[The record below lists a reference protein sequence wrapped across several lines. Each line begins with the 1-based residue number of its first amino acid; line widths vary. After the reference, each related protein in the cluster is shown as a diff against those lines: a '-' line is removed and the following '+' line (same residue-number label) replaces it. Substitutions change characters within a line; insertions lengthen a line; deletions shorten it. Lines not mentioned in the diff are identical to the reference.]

1 MLASQG
7 DSADPPHGG
16 SAQSLT
22 AKKRVHSGPMRN
34 LRDRVAVV
42 TGAASGIGRAT
53 AVALAERGADMAL
66 ADLDEVGL
74 QQTARLVESAGR
86 RATTHTVDVASRPAM
101 EALVDDVLD
110 AHRRVHILINNAGV
124 SVSARFEDHSL
135 EDFEWL
141 FGVNFWGVV
150 YGCKFFLP
158 HIKAAGEGHIVN
170 ISSLFGLIGLP
181 TQSSYAASKFAVRGF
196 TESLRTEL
204 AEHRIGVTSVHPGG
218 TKTNIVKSSRFTE
231 HIPGQK
237 ARIMDGFE
245 RRGWP
250 PELVARRIISGIE
263 GDKARMLVGPETY
276 VTDLAKRLTPTYANW
291 IFERLRQRF
300 SL

>member
-1 MLASQG
+1 
-7 DSADPPHGG
+7 
-16 SAQSLT
+16 
-22 AKKRVHSGPMRN
+22 MRN

-53 AVALAERGADMAL
+53 AVALAERGADLAL
-66 ADLDEVGL
+66 TDVDEVGL
-74 QQTARLVESAGR
+74 QQTARLVEGAGR

-101 EALVDDVLD
+101 EALADEVIDSHGQVNVL
-110 AHRRVHILINNAGV
+110 VNNAGV
-124 SVSARFEDHSL
+124 SVSALFEEHSL

-158 HIKAAGEGHIVN
+158 HIKAADEGHIVN

-218 TKTNIVKSSRFTE
+218 IKTNIVKSSRFTE
-231 HIPGQK
+231 VIPGQK
-237 ARIMDGFE
+237 AKLVDGFE
-245 RRGWP
+245 KRGWP
-250 PELVARRIISGIE
+250 PELVARRIIGAIE

-276 VTDLAKRLTPTYANW
+276 VTDFAKRLTPTYANRL
-291 IFERLRQRF
+291 FERLRLR
-300 SL
+300 LGL